1 MKNIHVFINPEYVKL
16 NENLCTTIVKKVL
29 THYDLKSFDV
39 NLIFTSDIYVSNLKK
54 EFFSK
59 NQWTDVIAFPMHNK
73 NGKSIEGEIYISMP
87 TAKENAK
94 RYKQSYGKE
103 LARLVI
109 HGSLH
114 LLGIEDDTN
123 EKKEKMIKIEEYFL
137 KEISWEELIEKK

>member
-1 MKNIHVFINPEYVKL
+1 MKNIHVFINPEYEKL
-16 NENLCTTIVKKVL
+16 NESLCTTIVKKVL

-114 LLGIEDDTN
+114 LLGIEDDTD

>member
-16 NENLCTTIVKKVL
+16 NESICTTIVKKVL

-114 LLGIEDDTN
+114 LLGIEDDTD

-137 KEISWEELIEKK
+137 KEISWEELIEK

>member
-1 MKNIHVFINPEYVKL
+1 MKNIHVFINPKYEKL
-16 NENLCTTIVKKVL
+16 NENLCTKIVKKVF

-59 NQWTDVIAFPMHNK
+59 NQWTDVIAFPMHTK
-73 NGKSIEGEIYISMP
+73 NEKFIEGEIYISMP

-123 EKKEKMIKIEEYFL
+123 EKKEKMINIEEHFL

>member
-1 MKNIHVFINPEYVKL
+1 MKKVHVFISPKYEKL
-16 NENLCTTIVKKVL
+16 NEDFCTIIVKKVL
-29 THYDLKSFDV
+29 THYDFKSFDV

-59 NQWTDVIAFPMHNK
+59 NQWTDVIAFPMHTK
-73 NGKSIEGEIYISMP
+73 NEKFVEGEIYISMP

-114 LLGIEDDTN
+114 LLGIEDDTK
-123 EKKEKMIKIEEYFL
+123 EKKESMIKIEEHFL

>member
-16 NENLCTTIVKKVL
+16 NESICTTIVKKVL

-54 EFFSK
+54 EFYSK

>member
-1 MKNIHVFINPEYVKL
+1 MKNINVFINPKYEKINKKL
-16 NENLCTTIVKKVL
+16 CITIAKKVL
-29 THYDLKSFDV
+29 AHYHLKSFDI
-39 NLIFTSDIYVSNLKK
+39 NLILTSDIYVSNLKK

-59 NQWTDVIAFPMHNK
+59 NQWTDVIAFPMNTK
-73 NGKSIEGEIYISMP
+73 NEKSVEGEIYISMP

-94 RYKQSYGKE
+94 RYQQSYGKE

-123 EKKEKMIKIEEYFL
+123 EKKETMSKLEEHFL

>member
-1 MKNIHVFINPEYVKL
+1 MKNIHVFINPKYEKL
-16 NENLCTTIVKKVL
+16 NEDLCVTIVKKVL
-29 THYDLKSFDV
+29 TQYDVKSFDI
-39 NLIFTSDIYVSNLKK
+39 NLIFTSDTYVSNLKK

-59 NQWTDVIAFPMHNK
+59 NQWTDVIAFPMHTK
-73 NGKSIEGEIYISMP
+73 NEKSIEGEIYISMP

-123 EKKEKMIKIEEYFL
+123 EKKEKMSKIEEYFL
-137 KEISWEELIEKK
+137 KDISWEELIEKK

>member
-1 MKNIHVFINPEYVKL
+1 MKNIHVFINPEYEKL
-16 NENLCTTIVKKVL
+16 NESLCTTIVKKVL

-59 NQWTDVIAFPMHNK
+59 NHWTDVIAFPMHTK
-73 NGKSIEGEIYISMP
+73 NEKFVEGEIYISMP

>member
-1 MKNIHVFINPEYVKL
+1 MKNVYVFINPKYEKL
-16 NENLCTTIVKKVL
+16 NEDFCITIVKKVL
-29 THYDLKSFDV
+29 THYDFKSFNV

-54 EFFSK
+54 EYFSK
-59 NQWTDVIAFPMHNK
+59 NQWTDVIAFPMNTKNK
-73 NGKSIEGEIYISMP
+73 KSVEGEIYISMP

-94 RYKQSYGKE
+94 HYQQSYGRE

-123 EKKEKMIKIEEYFL
+123 EKKEKMSKLEEHFL
-137 KEISWEELIEKK
+137 KEILWEELIEKK

>member
-1 MKNIHVFINPEYVKL
+1 MKNVYVFINSKYEKL

-29 THYDLKSFDV
+29 NHYDLKSFDV

-59 NQWTDVIAFPMHNK
+59 NQWTDVIAFPMHTK
-73 NGKSIEGEIYISMP
+73 NEKSVEGEIYISMP

-94 RYKQSYGKE
+94 LYKQSYGKE

-123 EKKEKMIKIEEYFL
+123 EKKEKMSKIEEYFL
-137 KEISWEELIEKK
+137 KEISWKELIEKK

>member
-1 MKNIHVFINPEYVKL
+1 MKNVNVFINPKYEKL
-16 NENLCTTIVKKVL
+16 NEGFCTAIVKKVL
-29 THYDLKSFDV
+29 THFDFKSFDV
-39 NLIFTSDIYVSNLKK
+39 NLIFTSDTYVSNLKN

-59 NQWTDVIAFPMHNK
+59 TQWTDVIAFPMHIK
-73 NGKSIEGEIYISMP
+73 NEKYVEGEIYISMP

-94 RYKQSYGKE
+94 LYKQSYGKE

-114 LLGIEDDTN
+114 LLGIEDETVK
-123 EKKEKMIKIEEYFL
+123 KKEKMIKLEEYFL

>member
-1 MKNIHVFINPEYVKL
+1 MKNIHVFINPKYEKL

-29 THYDLKSFDV
+29 NHYDLKSFDV

-59 NQWTDVIAFPMHNK
+59 NQWTDVIAFPMHIK
-73 NGKSIEGEIYISMP
+73 NEKFVEGEIYISMP

-123 EKKEKMIKIEEYFL
+123 EKKEKMSKIEEHFL

>member
-1 MKNIHVFINPEYVKL
+1 MKNINVFINPEYEKL

-59 NQWTDVIAFPMHNK
+59 NQWTDVLAFPMHTK
-73 NGKSIEGEIYISMP
+73 NEKFVEGEIYISMP

-123 EKKEKMIKIEEYFL
+123 EKKEKMINIEEHFL
-137 KEISWEELIEKK
+137 KEISWEESIEKK

>member
-1 MKNIHVFINPEYVKL
+1 MKNIHVFINPTYEKL
-16 NENLCTTIVKKVL
+16 NENLCTTIVKKVF
-29 THYDLKSFDV
+29 TYYDFKFFDI

-54 EFFSK
+54 KFFSK
-59 NQWTDVIAFPMHNK
+59 NQWTDVIAFPMRSK
-73 NGKSIEGEIYISMP
+73 NGKYIEGEIYISMP

-114 LLGIEDDTN
+114 LLGIEDDTS
-123 EKKEKMIKIEEYFL
+123 EKKEKMSKLEEYFL
-137 KEISWEELIEKK
+137 KEISWEKLIEKQ

>member
-1 MKNIHVFINPEYVKL
+1 MKNIHVFINPKYEKL

-59 NQWTDVIAFPMHNK
+59 NQWTDVIAFPMHTKNK
-73 NGKSIEGEIYISMP
+73 KFVEGEIYISMP

>member
-1 MKNIHVFINPEYVKL
+1 MKNIHVFINPEYEKL
-16 NENLCTTIVKKVL
+16 NESLCTTIVKKVL
-29 THYDLKSFDV
+29 THYDLKSFDI

-59 NQWTDVIAFPMHNK
+59 NQWTDVIGFPMHTK
-73 NGKSIEGEIYISMP
+73 NEKFVEGEIYISMP

-123 EKKEKMIKIEEYFL
+123 EKKEKMINIEEHFL

>member
-1 MKNIHVFINPEYVKL
+1 MKNVHVFINPKYEKL
-16 NENLCTTIVKKVL
+16 NESLCVTIVKKVL
-29 THYDLKSFDV
+29 THYDLKLFDI
-39 NLIFTSDIYVSNLKK
+39 NLIFTSDIHVSNLKK

-59 NQWTDVIAFPMHNK
+59 NQWTDVIAFPMQIKNK
-73 NGKSIEGEIYISMP
+73 KFVEGEIYISMP

-94 RYKQSYGKE
+94 RYRQSYGKE

-123 EKKEKMIKIEEYFL
+123 KRKEKMSKLEEYFL
-137 KEISWEELIEKK
+137 KEISWKELIEKK

>member
-1 MKNIHVFINPEYVKL
+1 MKNIHVFINPDYEKL
-16 NENLCTTIVKKVL
+16 NESLCTTIVKKVL

-59 NQWTDVIAFPMHNK
+59 NQWTDVIAFPMHTK
-73 NGKSIEGEIYISMP
+73 NEKFVEGEIYISMP

-123 EKKEKMIKIEEYFL
+123 EKKEKMINIEEHFL

>member
-1 MKNIHVFINPEYVKL
+1 MKNIHVFINPKYEKL
-16 NENLCTTIVKKVL
+16 NENICTTIVKKVL
-29 THYDLKSFDV
+29 NHYDLRSFDV

-59 NQWTDVIAFPMHNK
+59 NQWTDVIAFPMHTK
-73 NGKSIEGEIYISMP
+73 NEKSVEGEIYISMP

-94 RYKQSYGKE
+94 LYKQSYGKE

-109 HGSLH
+109 HGCLH

-123 EKKEKMIKIEEYFL
+123 EKKEKMSKIEEHFL
-137 KEISWEELIEKK
+137 KLISWEELIEKK

>member
-16 NENLCTTIVKKVL
+16 NESICTTIVKKVL

-114 LLGIEDDTN
+114 LLGIEDDTD